1 MDVLV
6 NMKQLIYDQRRLES
20 LFRDYQVQKL
30 SVFGSVLNGEDT
42 PASDLDLLLEF
53 KPESRVGMF
62 GFVRLQRELGEV
74 FGRTVDLNT
83 AGFLN
88 RAFRNEVVQHAKA
101 IYTG

>member
-1 MDVLV
+1 V
-6 NMKQLIYDQRRLES
+6 KQLVYDHNRLEALCS
-20 LFRDYQVQKL
+20 QYQVQKL
-30 SVFGSVLNGEDT
+30 SVFGSVLHDEDT

-53 KPESRVGMF
+53 KPESKVGMF

-88 RAFRNEVVQHAKA
+88 RAFRNEVVQHAHP

>member
-1 MDVLV
+1 
-6 NMKQLIYDQRRLES
+6 MKQLIYDHNRLEALCS
-20 LFRDYQVQKL
+20 QYQVQKL
-30 SVFGSVLNGEDT
+30 SVFGSVLHDEDT
-42 PASDLDLLLEF
+42 PTSDLDLLLEF
-53 KPESRVGMF
+53 KPESKVGMF

-88 RAFRNEVVQHAKA
+88 RVFRNEVVQHAHP

>member
-1 MDVLV
+1 
-6 NMKQLIYDQRRLES
+6 MKQLIYDHNRLES
-20 LFRDYQVQKL
+20 LCRDYQVQKL
-30 SVFGSVLNGEDT
+30 SVFGSVLHDEDT

-53 KPESRVGMF
+53 KPESKVGMF

-88 RAFRNEVVQHAKA
+88 RAFRDEVIQHAHP
-101 IYTG
+101 IYAG

>member
-1 MDVLV
+1 V
-6 NMKQLIYDQRRLES
+6 KQLVYDHSRLET
-20 LFRDYQVQKL
+20 LCRDYQVQKL
-30 SVFGSVLNGEDT
+30 SVFGSVLHDKDT

-53 KPESRVGMF
+53 KPESKVGMF

-88 RAFRNEVVQHAKA
+88 RAFRNEVVQHAHP

>member
-1 MDVLV
+1 
-6 NMKQLIYDQRRLES
+6 MKQLVYDHNRLEALCS
-20 LFRDYQVQKL
+20 QYQVQKL
-30 SVFGSVLNGEDT
+30 SVFGSVLHDEDT

-53 KPESRVGMF
+53 KPESKVGMF

-88 RAFRNEVVQHAKA
+88 RAFRNEVVQHAHP